1 LAHLCIILTITAL
14 LGTFAL
20 SAAAQDDSGTLPWWN
35 NRIFYEIFVRSFADS
50 DGDGI
55 GDLQGIIDKLD
66 YLNDGDPATTDDLG
80 VTGIWLMPIMPS
92 PSYHGY
98 DSTDYMDVN
107 PDYGTL
113 DDFRQLIREAHQRG
127 IAVILDLVL
136 NHTSSRPLWEYDR
149 SYAKE
154 LLKKRVNRLYLPG
167 VQIPKE
173 LDISYNLEEAS
184 SDKNLIV
191 LATPAQ
197 FLRGVVKKI
206 NYRDLKNSILV
217 SVSKGIEKGT
227 LMTMAQMLE
236 DVHPQLDEN
245 QIGVLSGPSHAEE
258 VSRRIPTAVTTASN
272 DVETA
277 KTIQAAFMNSYFRV
291 YSSTDILGVELG
303 GAFKNVIAIGAG
315 IIDGAGF
322 GDNTK
327 AAIMTRGVAEI
338 SRLGLAMGASAET
351 FAGLS
356 GMGDLIVTCMSRHS
370 RNRYVGEQI
379 GKGKKLKQI
388 LKSMEM
394 VAEGIETSRS
404 ASQLAEKHNVETPIT
419 TEVYKILF
427 EDKDPIKATTDLM
440 TRDMKT
446 E

>member
-1 LAHLCIILTITAL
+1 MKVSVLGAGGWGTTLAILLHYNGHT
-14 LGTFAL
+14 
-20 SAAAQDDSGTLPWWN
+20 
-35 NRIFYEIFVRSFADS
+35 
-50 DGDGI
+50 
-55 GDLQGIIDKLD
+55 
-66 YLNDGDPATTDDLG
+66 
-80 VTGIWLMPIMPS
+80 VT
-92 PSYHGY
+92 
-98 DSTDYMDVN
+98 
-107 PDYGTL
+107 
-113 DDFRQLIREAHQRG
+113 
-127 IAVILDLVL
+127 
-136 NHTSSRPLWEYDR
+136 LWEYDK

-154 LLKKRVNRLYLPG
+154 LIKKHANRLYLPG
-167 VQIPKE
+167 IQIPKE
-173 LDISYNLEEAS
+173 LDISYDLEEATY
-184 SDKNLIV
+184 DKNLIV

-197 FLRGVVKKI
+197 FLRGVVKKT
-206 NYRDLKNSILV
+206 NYKDIKNSILV

-227 LMTMAQMLE
+227 LMTMAQMLK

-245 QIGVLSGPSHAEE
+245 QIGVISGPSHAEE
-258 VSRRIPTAVTTASN
+258 VSKRIPTAVTAASKEG
-272 DVETA
+272 DTA
-277 KTIQAAFMNSYFRV
+277 KAIQAAFMNSYFRV
-291 YSSTDILGVELG
+291 YSSNDILGVELG

-338 SRLGLAMGASAET
+338 SRLGLSMGASAET

-394 VAEGIETSRS
+394 VAEGVETSRA
-404 ASQLAEKHNVETPIT
+404 ASQLAKKHDVETPIT
-419 TEVYKILF
+419 NEVYKILF